1 MIIFPAGWR
10 GNSPPY
16 GEVIISIF
24 IAGWRN
30 IVPPGGEVINASR

>member
-1 MIIFPAGWR
+1 MIIFLAGWR
-10 GNSPPY
+10 GNGP
-16 GEVIISIF
+16 GEVIFSIF